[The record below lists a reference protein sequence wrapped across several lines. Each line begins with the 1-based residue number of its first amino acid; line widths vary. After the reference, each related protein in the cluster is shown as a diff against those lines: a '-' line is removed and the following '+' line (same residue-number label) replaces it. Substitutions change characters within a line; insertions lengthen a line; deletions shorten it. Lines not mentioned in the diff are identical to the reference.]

1 VRAIWRC
8 LLVWLTVLA
17 MPIQGIAAAG
27 MLHCGPGLPGVPQHP
42 AQTAGPGAMHGHHP
56 GAEGA
61 GAHAHHHGAA
71 QQEAEAPDTPSAFNG
86 QADHHCSACAACC
99 LGAALPA
106 SMMQLPVPDVSCAP
120 VLAPVVAPAS
130 FIAGGPER
138 PPRHPLA

>member
-27 MLHCGPGLPGVPQHP
+27 MLHCGPGLPGVPQHH
-42 AQTAGPGAMHGHHP
+42 AQAAPHEHH
-56 GAEGA
+56 ADDA
-61 GAHAHHHGAA
+61 GAHAHHHGTA
-71 QQEAEAPDTPSAFNG
+71 QQEADAPDAPDTFSG

-106 SMMQLPVPDVSCAP
+106 SVMQLPVADVSCAP
-120 VLAPVVAPAS
+120 ELAPAVALVS
-130 FIAGGPER
+130 FIAAGPER

>member
-1 VRAIWRC
+1 MRAIWRC

-27 MLHCGPGLPGVPQHP
+27 MMHCGPRIPGVPQHH
-42 AQTAGPGAMHGHHP
+42 AQAAEPGGLHEHHAGAD
-56 GAEGA
+56 

-71 QQEAEAPDTPSAFNG
+71 QQGSDAPDAPSAFNG

-106 SMMQLPVPDVSCAP
+106 SVMQVPVPNLSCAP
-120 VLAPVVAPAS
+120 VLAPAVAPVS

-138 PPRHPLA
+138 PPRHPVA